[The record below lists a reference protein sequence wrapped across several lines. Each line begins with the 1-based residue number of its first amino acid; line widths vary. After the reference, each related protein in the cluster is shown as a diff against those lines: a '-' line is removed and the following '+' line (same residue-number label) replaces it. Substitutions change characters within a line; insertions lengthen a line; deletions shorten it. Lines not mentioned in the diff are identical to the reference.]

1 VLCGCHDRDAAWG
14 DPDAEDEV
22 VSITFTLSIPDVGG
36 TTRAETTQ
44 EETWSAEYDS
54 LRTTYDDVL
63 DYSTLTVT
71 LLNTD
76 GDVLTDITS
85 VHCVQTSASTYSYI
99 GSIPRSYLTEGQT
112 YRCMVTAGMTE
123 LEDYP
128 GEFLFL
134 TSALPTTTKEKHYL
148 PMWGVNSF
156 TFSTSGCIQIDQIPL
171 LKAVAKARVRLSSK
185 MTGQGHKLQNLQLHT
200 YNERGSVLPLNY
212 KKATKTTDLTLSSET
227 FRPVEK
233 ALKEDSIALHAEPS
247 ATDDSWIIYFP
258 EFANTS
264 SAPTFLS
271 LELVNDNNKDAK
283 GNYLPQRYTIDF
295 KDYSSDAQI
304 KQLVRNHFYDF
315 EITGIAYGLSLKLS
329 VKAWDTQAQTW
340 DFTEQITVAT
350 TLNWTLGTYSALAQT
365 ETDDEDNTLSLL
377 RGVSAVGTFKL
388 ETPQGATWLASLT
401 PNTYFAFDT
410 GEVDNDGN
418 PILSN
423 NMTGEVDGKDAT
435 LSIRSRGSDDLQHE
449 AKLTLYLRYKDG
461 TSRCI
466 EELSRWSIISY

>member
-1 VLCGCHDRDAAWG
+1 MNLIHYLSTAGLCCLLLPVLCGCHDRDAAWG
-14 DPDAEDEV
+14 TPDAEDEV

-44 EETWSAEYDS
+44 EEQWSAEYDS

-128 GEFLFL
+128 GEFL

-227 FRPVEK
+227 FLPVEN
-233 ALKEDSIALHAEPS
+233 AQKEDSIALHAEPS

-304 KQLVRNHFYDF
+304 EQLVRNHFYDF
-315 EITGIAYGLSLKLS
+315 EITGLHYGLTLRLD
-329 VKAWDTQAQTW
+329 VKSWDTIPQAW
-340 DFTEQITVAT
+340 DFTDQISASEEIVWSGYKERVAD
-350 TLNWTLGTYSALAQT
+350 TLTLTGETLGLF
-365 ETDDEDNTLSLL
+365 TLS
-377 RGVSAVGTFKL
+377 SPK
-388 ETPQGATWLASLT
+388 GATWLASLT
-401 PNTYFAFDT
+401 PSTYFTFA
-410 GEVDNDGN
+410 
-418 PILSN
+418 SAA
-423 NMTGEVDGKDAT
+423 TGEVDGEQDTLRIVPRGGDGLPHDAT
-435 LSIRSRGSDDLQHE
+435 L
-449 AKLTLYLRYKDG
+449 TLYVRQKDG
-461 TSRCI
+461 TSSRV
-466 EELSRWSIISY
+466 EALSRYTLRIK